1 MEKKC
6 YSVNVHYD
14 LCRCFHGIIAESEA
28 EAEKIARE
36 MAMGEDKNDWD
47 CCEDEAC
54 IVDAADILGI
64 CPKCGGPLVKSE
76 LPDYDCYCRKC
87 DEDFYN
93 CEV

>member
-1 MEKKC
+1 MEKKS

-14 LCRCFHGIIAESEA
+14 LCHCFHNIIAESEA

-47 CCEDEAC
+47 CCKDEVC
-54 IVDAADILGI
+54 IVDAADILGT
-64 CPKCGGPLVKSE
+64 CPKCDGPLVKSG
-76 LPDYDCYCRKC
+76 LPDYDYYCPEC